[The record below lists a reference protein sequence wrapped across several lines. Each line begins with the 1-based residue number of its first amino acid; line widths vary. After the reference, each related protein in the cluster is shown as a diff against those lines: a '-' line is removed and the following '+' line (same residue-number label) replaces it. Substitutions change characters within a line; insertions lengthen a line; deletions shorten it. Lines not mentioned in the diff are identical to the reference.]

1 MHLQLRCCFHFGSAS
16 SYLLKLFLH
25 WSPVAYWA
33 LTDLGSF
40 SFSILSFCLFILF
53 MGGSWWRDLTECGPL
68 EKGMANHF
76 SILALRTLWTV
87 WKGKMIGYWS
97 VWKSSKI
104 RLRILSIALRD
115 ELKVLNTVEW
125 LNDYCFVLLD
135 CYPLSL
141 LGFPGGLD
149 GKESACN
156 AGDPGLIPG
165 LGRSCGEGNGNPLQY
180 SWVEDSMDKGAL

>member
-1 MHLQLRCCFHFGSAS
+1 MATHSSTLAWKIPWTKEPCRLQSRGSQRVGHDWATSLHFTSHSMATVFS
-16 SYLLKLFLH
+16 LCSQLLPH
-25 WSPVAYWA
+25 AWA
-33 LTDLGSF
+33 
-40 SFSILSFCLFILF
+40 FSI
-53 MGGSWWRDLTECGPL
+53 
-68 EKGMANHF
+68 
-76 SILALRTLWTV
+76 
-87 WKGKMIGYWS
+87 Y
-97 VWKSSKI
+97 KI
-104 RLRILSIALRD
+104 AHRIWFRILSIALRD